1 MLNTE
6 PAILKARICDSE
18 RVSVR
23 GTSETI
29 DQGLRSFCRYSSFSS
44 W

>member
-1 MLNTE
+1 MLNAE

-18 RVSVR
+18 RFSER
-23 GTSETI
+23 GTSEMT